1 VILTGASRDDSLKRP
16 FGTLVVEK
24 EINKSKIMLML
35 DSATKII
42 TVGDATTERIVSFGI
57 TPDIAVIDGV
67 ERRSVRDRSINYRA
81 KEMFCTNSAGMISDK
96 AIEVLQKALEASTP
110 IRIKVQ
116 GEEDLL
122 ALPLF
127 AMAPKG
133 SVVLYGQPLEG
144 MVLVNINEE
153 KQNQAKE
160 LMNKIFG
167 IHK

>member
-1 VILTGASRDDSLKRP
+1 MGASNTELLKRP

-24 EINKSKIMLML
+24 EITKQKIVSLL
-35 DSATKII
+35 EGVRKII
-42 TVGDATTERIVSFGI
+42 TVGDATTDRLLSFGI
-57 TPDIAVIDGV
+57 TPDIAVTDGV
-67 ERRSVRDRSINYRA
+67 ERRALRNQSTDYQA
-81 KEMFCTNSAGMISDK
+81 TEMFCTNPAGIISDK
-96 AIEVLQKALEASTP
+96 AIEVLQKALEATFP
-110 IRIKVQ
+110 IRVKVQ

-144 MVLVNINEE
+144 IVLVNITEE

-167 IHK
+167 KLI

>member
-1 VILTGASRDDSLKRP
+1 MIQTRASSTDLLKRP

-24 EINKSKIMLML
+24 EITKRKIRSMLEGVR
-35 DSATKII
+35 KII
-42 TVGDATTERIVSFGI
+42 TVGDATTDRLLSFGI
-57 TPDIAVIDGV
+57 TPDIAVTDEV
-67 ERRSVRDRSINYRA
+67 ERRALRDHSIDYKA
-81 KEMFCTNSAGMISDK
+81 TEMHCTNPAGIISDK
-96 AIEVLQKALEASTP
+96 AIEVLQKALEATSP
-110 IRIKVQ
+110 IRVKVQ

-144 MVLVNINEE
+144 IVLVNITED

-167 IHK
+167 NLI

>member
-1 VILTGASRDDSLKRP
+1 VIQTGDSDTDLLKRP

-24 EINKSKIMLML
+24 EITKRKIMSML
-35 DSATKII
+35 EGVRKVI
-42 TVGDATTERIVSFGI
+42 TVGDATTDRLLSFGI
-57 TPDIAVIDGV
+57 TPDIAVTDGV
-67 ERRSVRDRSINYRA
+67 ERRALRDHSTDYQAI
-81 KEMFCTNSAGMISDK
+81 EVLCTNPAGIISDK
-96 AIEVLQKALEASTP
+96 AIEVLQKAVEATSP
-110 IRIKVQ
+110 IRVRVQ

-144 MVLVNINEE
+144 IVLVNITEE

-160 LMNKIFG
+160 LMNRIFG
-167 IHK
+167 KLI